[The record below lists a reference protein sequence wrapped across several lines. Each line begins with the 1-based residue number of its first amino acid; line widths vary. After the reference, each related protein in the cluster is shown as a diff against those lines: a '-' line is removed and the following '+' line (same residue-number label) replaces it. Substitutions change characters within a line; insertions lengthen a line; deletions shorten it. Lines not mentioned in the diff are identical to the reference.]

1 MKPTAA
7 EIENGMSR
15 TIKANIPP
23 VNASGTPVNII
34 NESFNEP
41 NASNSKPII
50 KTNVTGTTML
60 NLCEADCSF

>member
-34 NESFNEP
+34 NEYT
-41 NASNSKPII
+41 SKCCNTKKVNHFIVLIQSAKLYQNMPLEI
-50 KTNVTGTTML
+50 
-60 NLCEADCSF
+60 